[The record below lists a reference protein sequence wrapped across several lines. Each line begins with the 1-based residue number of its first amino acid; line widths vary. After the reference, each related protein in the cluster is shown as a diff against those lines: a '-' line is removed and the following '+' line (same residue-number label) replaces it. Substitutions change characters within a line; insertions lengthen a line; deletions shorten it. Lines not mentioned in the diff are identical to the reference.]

1 MRALR
6 SHPGNF
12 SPVPYHNVISGNQQ
26 RPHAVATGT
35 MHSMKIPVPGACA
48 AGFSVA
54 DDYIQFPPTMLR
66 LISLLQNI
74 APRGRKTGIGFLT
87 GAGVTP

>member
-35 MHSMKIPVPGACA
+35 MHSMKIPVPGAGA
-48 AGFSVA
+48 AGLSVA
-54 DDYIQFPPTMLR
+54 ADYMQFPPAMLR
-66 LISLLQNI
+66 LISLLQNSTHSE
-74 APRGRKTGIGFLT
+74 RKTGIGFLT

>member
-12 SPVPYHNVISGNQQ
+12 SQVPYHNVISGNQQ
-26 RPHAVATGT
+26 RSHIVATG
-35 MHSMKIPVPGACA
+35 MIHSMKIPIPGAGA
-48 AGFSVA
+48 AGLSVA
-54 DDYIQFPPTMLR
+54 ADDVQLPPTL
-66 LISLLQNI
+66 LHPIYLLQNI
-74 APRGRKTGIGFLT
+74 TPHGRKTGIGFLT